1 MRIKGTTCSKR
12 KGKVSMKRTKL
23 LALFTSISCILLTIV
38 LVGSSFTAAYA
49 MMINKELGIVT
60 TSVVT
65 DDPSKN
71 TTYYASSFLKADGT
85 RDDDALTAWQKALCE
100 QIQGEGSVLLTNN
113 GALPMEKGL
122 GVTVFGRGA
131 VDTIYGGTGSGQV
144 DTSKAATM
152 TSALTDAG
160 LNVNTAMMD
169 WYAAQIAQMKENKTN
184 RSTPGMFTEY
194 ADVPA
199 STRIAE
205 VPADA
210 VAASGVALD
219 GYKDA
224 AIVVIGRSGGEGADL
239 YTGEFT
245 DGKAY
250 FELQDSERE
259 LLKYVASQ
267 GFGKTIVL
275 INSSNAIAMDW
286 VNDAEY
292 GVDAC
297 LWIGGPG
304 QYGLNAVA
312 QILVGDVNPSGRLV
326 DTYSVSS
333 LSSAAIQ
340 NFGSYVYANAD
351 EETGTVGGVTI
362 DGVPG
367 DKTKVRY
374 AIHYLVESEG
384 IYVGYKYYETRY
396 EDAVMEQGNASG
408 NAGVFASKGDQWVY
422 GEEVAYPFG
431 FGLSYTTFEQMLE
444 GVTYDAA
451 SDSFT
456 VQVKVTNTGKTAGKE
471 VVQVYG
477 QQPYTEFDRA
487 NAIEKASVQLVGFG
501 KTNVL
506 QPGESETV
514 SVTVDRKELTVYD
527 EHVNKTYIL
536 EAGDYYL
543 SVGLNAHDAVNNI
556 LAAKGYAPIVAEE
569 AVTDG
574 AEAAED
580 ATEEA
585 AEAETLT
592 ANGAAAMD
600 AAGDAAK
607 VYKFTV
613 ETDDNATYSVSGTGY
628 KITNQFGD
636 ADLNSYGE
644 HLVTYLSRS
653 DWQGTWPT
661 SYDTLTANDAIINGL
676 QFNYTAG
683 APDQSVVTGSV
694 KTNYTLANLI
704 GKDYDDPM
712 WVDLLD
718 QLTITDMAE
727 IVGHSGY
734 GTQAIDSIGLPATV
748 AADGPQG
755 IKATYAGNN
764 STVAYTSEPVMAATF
779 NEEILYNVG
788 LSMGEDALR
797 SDNRVVGWYGPA
809 MNIHR
814 TPYSGRN
821 FEYYS
826 EDGYLSGKMAAQEVA
841 AARAKGLVV
850 YIKHFALNDF
860 ETYRQSVA
868 TFATEQAIREIYLKG
883 FQYAVEEGGANAVM
897 TSFNRIGTRW
907 AAAHS
912 GLCTEVL
919 RKEWGFVGVALTDA
933 VMANRNWMDVSIGL
947 EAGND
952 TWLSSGDWLVSKI
965 EGWAAEDGKLLN
977 NLRTSTKNF
986 LYAYANSAAMNG
998 MNETSHVV
1006 HTTSWVET
1014 DMLIARIVLIVLT
1027 ALLGIATLVSYFMDC
1042 KKKAKPA
1049 DRKTMAIVAA
1059 VITVLAAIFYII
1071 IDTAATTK
1079 MNFDALVLVLL
1090 LVSAVCYLVAG
1101 LKKVGL
1107 MAAVGLAC
1115 TLVAW
1120 FRYLVTEINFRMD
1133 DLVLIFGG
1141 TSTIGALGASF
1152 IISFILMLLAAIAG
1166 AVLMTGAMSSEK
1178 K

>member
-1 MRIKGTTCSKR
+1 
-12 KGKVSMKRTKL
+12 MKRTKL
-23 LALFTSISCILLTIV
+23 LALFTSISCILLTLV
-38 LVGSSFTAAYA
+38 LVGSSFTSAYA

-113 GALPMEKGL
+113 GALPMDKGL

-144 DTSKAATM
+144 DTTKAATM

-169 WYAAQIAQMKENKTN
+169 WYDAQIAQMKEDKTN

-205 VPADA
+205 VSADA
-210 VAASGVALD
+210 VAASGVSLD

-286 VNDAEY
+286 VNNPEY

-340 NFGSYVYANAD
+340 NFGSYVYTNAD

-362 DGVPG
+362 DGAPG
-367 DKTKVRY
+367 DRTKVRY

-408 NAGVFASKGDQWVY
+408 NAGIFASKGDQWVY

-431 FGLSYTTFEQMLE
+431 FGLSYTTFEQTLE
-444 GVTYDAA
+444 DVAYDAA
-451 SDSFT
+451 NDRFT

-487 NAIEKASVQLVGFG
+487 NAIEKAAVQLVGFG

-543 SVGLNAHDAVNNI
+543 SVGMNAHDAVNNI
-556 LAAKGYAPIVAEE
+556 LAAKGYAPLVTEEPAPETAENAE
-569 AVTDG
+569 AVDAAG
-574 AEAAED
+574 EAAP
-580 ATEEA
+580 
-585 AEAETLT
+585 AETLT

-600 AAGDAAK
+600 ASGDAAK

-613 ETDDNATYSVSGTGY
+613 DADDNATYSVSGTGY

-653 DWQGTWPT
+653 DWQGTWPV
-661 SYDTLTANDAIINGL
+661 SYDALTANDAIINGL
-676 QFNYTAG
+676 QFNYTAE
-683 APDQSVVTGSV
+683 APEQNVVTGSV

-704 GKDYDDPM
+704 GKSYDDPM

-718 QLTITDMAE
+718 QLTLTDMAE

-841 AARAKGLVV
+841 AARTKGLVV

-965 EGWAAEDGKLLN
+965 EGWAAEDGKLMN
-977 NLRTSTKNF
+977 NLRTSVKNF

-1006 HTTSWVET
+1006 HTTSWVEN
-1014 DMLIARIVLIVLT
+1014 DMLIARIVLIALT
-1027 ALLGIATLVSYFMDC
+1027 ALLGIATLLSYCMDR
-1042 KKKAKPA
+1042 KQKAKPA
-1049 DRKTMAIVAA
+1049 DRKIVAIVAA
-1059 VITVLAAIFYII
+1059 VVTLLAAIFYII
-1071 IDTAATTK
+1071 IDSAATTK

-1107 MAAVGLAC
+1107 AAAVGLAC

-1141 TSTIGALGASF
+1141 TSTIGALGAPF
-1152 IISFILMLLAAIAG
+1152 IISFILMVLAAIAG

-1178 K
+1178 Q